1 MRVDKNTGQVY
12 KNFADWLRTDGHFVW
27 IISLFF
33 ALLVYYVTTEEM

>member
-12 KNFADWLRTDGHFVW
+12 EDFPDWLRHDGHLIW

-33 ALLVYYVTTEEM
+33 AVVYYFVTTEEA